1 MTPPTNQ
8 NSSPLL
14 STEESSPT
22 KSGSNTNNT
31 NLDEIFMTDPLESL
45 CSCPVDKMTREQLLE
60 YVVKLR
66 NYRQTHQTFK
76 ADVESLEKTSKTKR
90 EVVKKVVDLSGLA
103 ELGL

>member
-1 MTPPTNQ
+1 
-8 NSSPLL
+8 
-14 STEESSPT
+14 
-22 KSGSNTNNT
+22 
-31 NLDEIFMTDPLESL
+31 MTDPLESL
-45 CSCPVDKMTREQLLE
+45 CPCPVDKMTREQLLE

-76 ADVESLEKTSKTKR
+76 ADVESLGKTSKTKR